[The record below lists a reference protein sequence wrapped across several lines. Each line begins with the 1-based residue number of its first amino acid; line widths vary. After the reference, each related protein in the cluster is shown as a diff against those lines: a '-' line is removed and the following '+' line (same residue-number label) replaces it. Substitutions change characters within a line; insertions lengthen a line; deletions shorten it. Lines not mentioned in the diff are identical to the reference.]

1 MTGTELSAALA
12 EKLKMLLPDCAV
24 RPAFTGTLQR
34 LPQRAA
40 VTVGVM
46 QEENADGVFETVLGV
61 QLYAR
66 ERDDHARLFD
76 AVCAAVSSLP
86 CALRSVKRSET
97 TYSAALSCLV
107 TLCTVQ
113 AATGAA
119 DNARA
124 AVMIGDKVFTADAVK
139 ISHEAKVKRYYAIG
153 EENPY
158 AAVAGKAVYTIV
170 LHGFSG
176 GEEALPGEFT
186 LQTGGA
192 RYTHCVL
199 KAASENKLVIE
210 AGACEKNHTANTKR
224 NGGIRWK
231 KKTKTH
237 RRSPKFWSARS
248 GDIPRCFVRTGGLHE
263 PDDDAVW
270 QLCVSGEP
278 DGIKTRAGVPAA

>member
-1 MTGTELSAALA
+1 MRRCGKAESAFAGLRGA
-12 EKLKMLLPDCAV
+12 PGVYGHAAKA
-24 RPAFTGTLQR
+24 
-34 LPQRAA
+34 PQRAA

-97 TYSAALSCLV
+97 TYSASLSCLV

-113 AATGAA
+113 AATGAE

-124 AVMIGDKVFTADAVK
+124 AVVIGDKVFTADAVK

-158 AAVAGKAVYTIV
+158 AAVAGQ
-170 LHGFSG
+170 SG
-176 GEEALPGEFT
+176 VHDCAARVFGRR
-186 LQTGGA
+186 GGA
-192 RYTHCVL
+192 PRR
-199 KAASENKLVIE
+199 IR
-210 AGACEKNHTANTKR
+210 TAN
-224 NGGIRWK
+224 G
-231 KKTKTH
+231 
-237 RRSPKFWSARS
+237 RR
-248 GDIPRCFVRTGGLHE
+248 
-263 PDDDAVW
+263 AVHT
-270 QLCVSGEP
+270 LRFESGER
-278 DGIKTRAGVPAA
+278 K